1 MRLVC
6 PHCAAAYEVP
16 PSKLGGRR
24 RLRCARCGRDWVAP
38 VEAAGAAEALD
49 ARSRNAPQAAEPRVA
64 PPGPAV
70 AAKPRPA
77 SRGRLAL
84 RLCWAASLVILAVGA
99 WEAVAWRSAVMRAW
113 PPSQRL
119 YIALGLARAHAPDGV
134 APRAVPRAG
143 GE

>member
-24 RLRCARCGRDWVAP
+24 RLRCARCGQVWIAP
-38 VEAAGAAEALD
+38 GEPAGAAEAPDTSSRD
-49 ARSRNAPQAAEPRVA
+49 APEAAAPRVA
-64 PPGPAV
+64 PPGPA
-70 AAKPRPA
+70 AATPRPA

-99 WEAVAWRSAVMRAW
+99 WEAVAWRGAVMRAW

-119 YIALGLARAHAPDGV
+119 YAVLGLARAHAPDG
-134 APRAVPRAG
+134 APPRAVPRTG